1 MADNSHGWPR
11 LVIIFLIVFPVGLGV
26 VLYRLVESSFEAAAL
41 PIHELFGPTAT
52 AAARNGQALG
62 GSERVGEGD
71 VLAPEDLAYDWKAGV
86 IYTGCE
92 DGWVS
97 RVRVNESVVVEKWV
111 NTGGRPLGIVL
122 DHFNNQ
128 LLVADAEKGLLSI
141 SKEEGVVKV
150 LTEEAEGV
158 KFMLTDGLDVS
169 HEDGM
174 IYFTDASHKYKFND
188 FIWDILEG
196 NPNGR
201 LLSYNP
207 LTNQTKVLLHDLY
220 FANGVTLSPDQTCLI
235 FCETLM
241 KRCRKYHLKGEKKG
255 SVEPFIAYLPGFPD
269 NIRYDGEGL
278 YWIGLSSGA
287 SQSWNLALRYPF
299 IRKLVALLER
309 YNCRPKMEKNGGAL
323 AVDLEGRLISH
334 YYDPGLSL
342 ISTGLKIGN
351 HLYLGSIGYPYII
364 KLNLL
369 NHPAQP

>member
-1 MADNSHGWPR
+1 
-11 LVIIFLIVFPVGLGV
+11 
-26 VLYRLVESSFEAAAL
+26 
-41 PIHELFGPTAT
+41 
-52 AAARNGQALG
+52 
-62 GSERVGEGD
+62 
-71 VLAPEDLAYDWKAGV
+71 
-86 IYTGCE
+86 
-92 DGWVS
+92 
-97 RVRVNESVVVEKWV
+97 
-111 NTGGRPLGIVL
+111 
-122 DHFNNQ
+122 
-128 LLVADAEKGLLSI
+128 
-141 SKEEGVVKV
+141 
-150 LTEEAEGV
+150 
-158 KFMLTDGLDVS
+158 MLTDGLDVS

-255 SVEPFIAYLPGFPD
+255 TVEPFIAYLPGFPD